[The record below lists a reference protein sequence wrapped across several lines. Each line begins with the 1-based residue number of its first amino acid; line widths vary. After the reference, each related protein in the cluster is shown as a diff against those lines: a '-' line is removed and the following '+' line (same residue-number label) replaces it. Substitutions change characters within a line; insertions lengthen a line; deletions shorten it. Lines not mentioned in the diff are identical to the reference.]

1 MKKVLLAVLAV
12 CMFLCGCTEP
22 NISPSTSAG
31 ISQGSNS
38 TNSQS
43 PTKTPSY
50 TLSPIQS
57 PSTSATQLPVPI
69 PTQNSPVTPSPMVTQ
84 NPMVTQSPMVTPK
97 PTVSPD
103 GKYGSVEVTYHVE
116 TDGTTFTDKPSL
128 WEMSYTVYDPTN
140 KRGLSEESYEFTY
153 GKAQGGKPHNTTVNN
168 QKRFDGLGYNALAW
182 DNKTPTSEKV
192 LYLTFDC
199 GYKYE
204 DLTIRILDTLKEK
217 DVKAAFFCTMP
228 YLKTAP
234 EEITRM
240 INEGHIVGNHST
252 NHPSDCAKI
261 SRETLAKELLG
272 VHNYLRVKFG
282 YTSRYFRFPTGRNS
296 TNALELVDS
305 IGYRSIFWSVAHRDW
320 DPKNQPGED
329 VSFETVTSR
338 LHPGAV
344 ILLHST
350 SPDNA
355 AILGRLIDYA
365 RDRGY
370 TFRSLDE
377 YDYWSN

>member
-1 MKKVLLAVLAV
+1 MKKVLLAALAV

-22 NISPSTSAG
+22 NVSPSMSADA
-31 ISQGSNS
+31 SQGANP
-38 TNSQS
+38 TQNQS
-43 PTKTPSY
+43 PTKSPSY

-57 PSTSATQLPVPI
+57 PSSSSTQLPVPI
-69 PTQNSPVTPSPMVTQ
+69 PTPSSTLPSDPTVTP
-84 NPMVTQSPMVTPK
+84 NPTVTPR
-97 PTVSPD
+97 PTELPD
-103 GKYGSVEVTYHVE
+103 GKYGFAEVTYHVE
-116 TDGTTFTDKPSL
+116 NDGTTFTDKPSL
-128 WEMSYTVYDPTN
+128 REMSYTVYDPDN
-140 KRGLSEESYEFTY
+140 KRGLSEQSYEFTY

-168 QKRFDGLGYNALAW
+168 QKRFDGLGYDVLAW

-204 DLTIRILDTLKEK
+204 DLTVRILDTLKEK
-217 DVKAAFFCTMP
+217 NVKAAFFCTMP
-228 YLKTAP
+228 YLKTAS
-234 EEITRM
+234 EEVVRM

-261 SRETLAKELLG
+261 SRTELAKELLG
-272 VHNYLRVKFG
+272 VQNYLRVKFG
-282 YTSRYFRFPTGRNS
+282 YTSKYFRFPTGRNS
-296 TNALELVDS
+296 ENALELVDS

-329 VSFETVTSR
+329 MSFETVTSR

-355 AILGRLIDYA
+355 AILGKLIDYA
-365 RDRGY
+365 RDMGY

-377 YDYWSN
+377 YGYWNE